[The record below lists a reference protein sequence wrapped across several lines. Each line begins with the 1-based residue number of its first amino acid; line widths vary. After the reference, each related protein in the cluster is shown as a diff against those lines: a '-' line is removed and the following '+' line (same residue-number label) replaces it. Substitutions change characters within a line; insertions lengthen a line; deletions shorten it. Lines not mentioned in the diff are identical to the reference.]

1 MTMINLTPF
10 RVFPVIFKKYL
21 QYLQIEKNLSDHSLD
36 AYRLDLIRYAAWLS
50 DSGIQSLSQ
59 ITLADLESFMGQL
72 HDVGLAP
79 ASMARN
85 ISTLRGFHKFLVAES
100 VTGSDPTEL
109 IDSIRLPRKLPDIL
123 TVDEMLRLLSM
134 ANPEHPIGLR
144 DRAILELLY
153 ATGMRVGELISLKQ
167 SQLFFDLSLVR
178 VFGKGSKERLVPA
191 GEGAIHYVRRYQTG
205 TRTIHARFGKSK
217 DTLFLNQ
224 RGTGLSRMTILTLVK
239 TYAGLA
245 GIHKEVTPHTF
256 RHSFATHLLEG
267 GADLRA
273 VQEMLGHADI
283 STTQIYTH
291 LDRQYLTEIHRQF
304 HPRSS
309 GM

>member
-1 MTMINLTPF
+1 MLNLTPF
-10 RVFPVIFKKYL
+10 RVFPVVFKRYL
-21 QYLQIEKNLSDHSLD
+21 QYLQIEKNLSDHSLES
-36 AYRLDLIRYAAWLS
+36 YRLDLVRYAGWLS
-50 DSGIQSLSQ
+50 DSGIQSLGL
-59 ITLADLESFMGQL
+59 ITLADLESYMGQL

-79 ASMARN
+79 ASLARN
-85 ISTLRGFHKFLVAES
+85 ISTLRGFHKYLVAES
-100 VTGSDPTEL
+100 VSKTDPTEL
-109 IDSIRLPRKLPDIL
+109 IDSIRLPKKLPDIL

-134 ANPEHPIGLR
+134 AEPAHPIGLR

-153 ATGMRVGELISLKQ
+153 ATGMRVGELTSLKQ
-167 SQLFFDLSLVR
+167 SQLFFDLNLVR
-178 VFGKGSKERLVPA
+178 VFGKGSKERLVPV
-191 GEGAIHYVRRYQTG
+191 GDSAIHFVRLYQAG
-205 TRTIHARFGKSK
+205 TRQTHARLGKSK
-217 DTLFLNQ
+217 DHLFLNQ
-224 RGTGLSRMTILTLVK
+224 RGSGLSRMTILTIVK
-239 TYAGLA
+239 TYSGLA

-291 LDRQYLTEIHRQF
+291 LDRQYLSEIHRQF